1 MILSTIPTSCAILPT
16 MFCVIGVHR
25 RVVEGRGVGSPGCVV
40 HVHVYGDRVLL
51 WNVIATE
58 HSRYG
63 LSCTYVE
70 TIECMSSAG
79 SV

>member
-1 MILSTIPTSCAILPT
+1 
-16 MFCVIGVHR
+16 MFCVIISGVYR
-25 RVVEGRGVGSPGCVV
+25 RVVEGRGGVVLGVSECSCVWRLSFV
-40 HVHVYGDRVLL
+40 VDNCSVV
-51 WNVIATE
+51 ATE

-63 LSCTYVE
+63 LSCMYVE

>member
-1 MILSTIPTSCAILPT
+1 MDNYN
-16 MFCVIGVHR
+16 
-25 RVVEGRGVGSPGCVV
+25 VV
-40 HVHVYGDRVLL
+40 
-51 WNVIATE
+51 ATE

-63 LSCTYVE
+63 LSCTYLE

>member
-1 MILSTIPTSCAILPT
+1 MCSACSCVWRLSY
-16 MFCVIGVHR
+16 
-25 RVVEGRGVGSPGCVV
+25 VVDNCNVV
-40 HVHVYGDRVLL
+40 
-51 WNVIATE
+51 ATE

>member
-1 MILSTIPTSCAILPT
+1 MDNCN
-16 MFCVIGVHR
+16 
-25 RVVEGRGVGSPGCVV
+25 VV
-40 HVHVYGDRVLL
+40 
-51 WNVIATE
+51 ATE

-63 LSCTYVE
+63 LSCIYGE

>member
-1 MILSTIPTSCAILPT
+1 MCSACSCVWRLSY
-16 MFCVIGVHR
+16 
-25 RVVEGRGVGSPGCVV
+25 VVDNSNVV
-40 HVHVYGDRVLL
+40 
-51 WNVIATE
+51 ATE

>member
-1 MILSTIPTSCAILPT
+1 MLCN
-16 MFCVIGVHR
+16 
-25 RVVEGRGVGSPGCVV
+25 VV
-40 HVHVYGDRVLL
+40 
-51 WNVIATE
+51 ATE
-58 HSRYG
+58 HCRYG

>member
-1 MILSTIPTSCAILPT
+1 MDNCN
-16 MFCVIGVHR
+16 
-25 RVVEGRGVGSPGCVV
+25 VV
-40 HVHVYGDRVLL
+40 
-51 WNVIATE
+51 ATE
-58 HSRYG
+58 HSGYG